1 MNLRHLLFGALALC
15 GSLLIA
21 PEPAWAACAQ
31 LSVCSCTVTT
41 TGVSFG
47 NYIPI
52 DPTNNDSSGSVR
64 VRCTLLV
71 ALAGSYTIDLST
83 GSSGT
88 YSQRTLKNGAS
99 TLAYN
104 LYVDAAHSQVL
115 GDGSGGS
122 SHITRSFTALLA
134 IDQTTNVYGRIPGAQ
149 NVLAGI
155 YSDTIIVTVTY

>member
-1 MNLRHLLFGALALC
+1 MALL

-21 PEPAWAACAQ
+21 PAPARAACAQ
-31 LSVCSCTVTT
+31 FSACSCVVTT

-47 NYIPI
+47 NYIPV
-52 DPTNNDSSGSVR
+52 DPANNDSSGSVR
-64 VRCTLLV
+64 VTCTLLV

-99 TLAYN
+99 ILTYN
-104 LYVDAAHSQVL
+104 LYIDAAHSQIL

-122 SHITRSFTALLA
+122 SRITRSFAALLA

-149 NVLAGI
+149 NVVAGT
-155 YSDTIIVTVTY
+155 YSDTVIVTVTY